1 MTPTRL
7 LGRCV
12 RWGLATGA
20 VAGLVIG
27 MYVGVAS
34 GDGLGDGTLGSR
46 IGVGLV
52 MGLLGLVV
60 GALLSAVPTIVL
72 GLAVMRLATRRDTQP
87 STAQALERDIG
98 VLGGVAVALLNVVA
112 LLLLASLDG
121 WSKIGP
127 ELPLIVLGDAC
138 VIPMPWG
145 ARASIVAA
153 WFGP

>member
-1 MTPTRL
+1 
-7 LGRCV
+7 
-12 RWGLATGA
+12 
-20 VAGLVIG
+20 
-27 MYVGVAS
+27 
-34 GDGLGDGTLGSR
+34 
-46 IGVGLV
+46 

-138 VIPMPWG
+138 VIPMLWG